1 MAWIRQ
7 GLKENTLRSYLNVIT
22 QDEKLLRCVHW
33 CMFIN
38 FLTVLFVNQEE
49 FFLTYC
55 SIFSIKKNNSMRTS
69 LMAFGCSFSG
79 MFLYKFCETCGFDL

>member
-7 GLKENTLRSYLNVIT
+7 GLKENTLGSYLNAIT

-38 FLTVLFVNQEE
+38 FSHYSLYIKKN
-49 FFLTYC
+49 FFSMNC
-55 SIFSIKKNNSMRTS
+55 SIFSIKKNKSMITS

-79 MFLYKFCETCGFDL
+79 MFPYKFSETCGFDL